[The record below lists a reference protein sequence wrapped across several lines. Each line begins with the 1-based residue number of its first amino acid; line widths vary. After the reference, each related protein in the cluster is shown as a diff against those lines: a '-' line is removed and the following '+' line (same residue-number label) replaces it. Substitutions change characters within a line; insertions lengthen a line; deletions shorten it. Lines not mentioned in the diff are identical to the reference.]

1 MPDAST
7 ALQIIGGA
15 LNAPAA
21 PIAGLSIVPE
31 APIAGETPQQATL
44 RAMAKASAPSA
55 AAGSMSINDKLAILD
70 QGKQGKFDYTPPPSS
85 EFSAAHTTGN
95 VGAGFNE
102 ALAGTVGAPV
112 DIAAKLLKLGAYGP
126 HDVPSALDQ
135 PIGGSDWIKKNLL
148 PNPDAYPA
156 NNAVERVARGTGA
169 GIASMVLPYG
179 AARTVGAMGAAPTSA
194 LGRGLMQMG
203 EGSLAGNAVVGA
215 GAGAGGQI
223 ASENVPDEYK
233 PLASLGGQMLGGGAV
248 ALGTAGARAA
258 YDAGASLAGRFAKP
272 MLTRLPGM
280 GQGITEDLAGQRLAN
295 AASDVSAVKG
305 ALEEGAANPQV
316 PGSQPTLAQATGD
329 QGLLGLERAQATR
342 NPAPFLARRADQ
354 NAAQVA
360 ALENSAPA
368 GATSTAVGDY
378 VTRLRDAEDAN
389 THGIVQQAQQGA
401 ASKVGNLGGNLNRD
415 DYGAILRD
423 ELSSAKT
430 SAKAQESKLWQA
442 IDPNNSLVID
452 ASPAAQA
459 AKTITSSMPQLAKP
473 MSGDEADIFQAAQGL
488 SPAVPFAEF
497 TALRSRLL
505 DAIRNERFQNGDT
518 PALRRLQMLRGAMDN
533 TIAGAGQA
541 ADVSTASTAARS
553 SSPAIAPQN
562 APSIGGT
569 VFTPSGAQVGV
580 RYEIVPGNSLIA
592 SHTQDL
598 NENPAFPSEL
608 QPRQRG
614 RAASEAQI
622 ASMAQ
627 NLQPERL
634 GGSASA
640 GEGAPIV
647 GPDNVVESGNG
658 RALAIVRAYQQAGK
672 PAQAYRNYL
681 ASQGFNTEGIENP
694 VLIRR
699 RVTDLAPDE
708 RIRFAQE
715 SNASPGLAMSATERA
730 AVDAGRLS
738 PDVVDLFKGGDTA
751 SAENVP
757 FVRAFARNVLDRGEE
772 GSFVTPDGRL
782 SVDGARRVDNALLSK
797 AYGNAD
803 LVASLTETGDEN
815 IKAFG
820 NALRDAS
827 GSVARLNSDIQ
838 AGRVPE
844 QFSISGPLVE
854 AAQLVQK
861 ARATRTPLANLV
873 AQSDAFSRISPMA
886 ENVLRAAHGPDL
898 DGRINRVK
906 LARILGYYA
915 DEAGKVSTEAQL
927 FASNVTPQSILE
939 QGLRR
944 NGSLFE
950 QTAAPSVASG
960 SNALAGQ
967 GNGAS
972 RQGTPRPELGTPGQG
987 IAGAESGAR
996 ANVLPQAQL
1005 SANFGP
1011 SNAAAYRAAANA
1023 TRERARTFN
1032 AGSVGQALR
1041 QGRAGLPYSLSDS
1054 QVAGKFFNGGS
1065 HAAEDVQSFLKA
1077 VGDRPRAVETLQD
1090 YAAADLLRSA
1100 SRADGT
1106 LEPAKL
1112 SRWMDRHADALR
1124 AFPELAAKFRD
1135 ASSAES
1141 AVADAMAARKAAL
1154 DAFDKGAAAKF
1165 IGSDPVVAVDSVLR
1179 SKDPAG
1185 AMRELVSR
1193 IGTNPDSKAGLQR
1206 AIIESIERKAVGNEL
1221 AGQTETTFIK
1231 SDTFQNLI
1239 RKNDAA
1245 LSEAFSPEQMDSLRA
1260 IAADLQRANL
1270 SKTGGKL
1277 PGGSNTAQDVLA
1289 AGRSAKAAGEGHS
1302 SNLLSYFIAET
1313 VEHLTGHPL
1322 LGVAAFIGKPL
1333 VAAFRNAG
1341 LGKVDDLVTQA
1352 MLDPEL
1358 ARALLAKMTEKNAPM
1373 RTAALSAQLKRLS
1386 VAAPAE
1392 AFAFQSEPKRR
1403 ALQ

>member
-1 MPDAST
+1 MPDAAT
-7 ALQIIGGA
+7 ALSIIGNA

-21 PIAGLSIVPE
+21 SAGSPAVVPDV
-31 APIAGETPQQATL
+31 PFPGETPQQATA
-44 RAMAKASAPSA
+44 RTIAVASNP
-55 AAGSMSINDKLAILD
+55 AGSMSINDKLAILE
-70 QGKQGKFDYTPPPSS
+70 QGKAGKFDYTPPSS
-85 EFSAAHTTGN
+85 GEFSAARTAGN
-95 VGAGFNE
+95 VGAGFGE
-102 ALAGTVGAPV
+102 GLASTLGAPV
-112 DIAAKLLKLGAYGP
+112 DIAAKILKLGAYGP
-126 HDVPSALDQ
+126 HDVPSALDR
-135 PIGGSDWIKKNLL
+135 PIGGSEWLKQNLL

-156 NNAVERVARGTGA
+156 DNAIERVARGTGA
-169 GIASMVLPYG
+169 GVASMVLPFG
-179 AARTVGAMGAAPTSA
+179 AARTATA
-194 LGRGLMQMG
+194 LGATATSPLTRGLMEMG
-203 EGSLAGNAVVGA
+203 NGSLAGNAAVGA
-215 GAGAGGQI
+215 GAGLGGEI
-223 ASENVPDEYK
+223 AAENAPDQYK
-233 PLASLGGQMLGGGAV
+233 PLARFGGQLLGGGAT
-248 ALGTAGARAA
+248 ALTGAGARAA
-258 YDAGASLAGRFAKP
+258 YDAGGNLASRFTAPFTAAGRE
-272 MLTRLPGM
+272 T
-280 GQGITEDLAGQRLAN
+280 LAAQRLAN
-295 AASDVSAVKG
+295 SASDLGAVKSTLDEQ
-305 ALEEGAANPQV
+305 AGAALLV
-316 PGSQPTLAQATGD
+316 PDSQPTTAQLTGD

-354 NAAQVA
+354 NAAQVGT
-360 ALENSAPA
+360 LEGSAPA
-368 GATSTAVGDY
+368 GAASSAVGDY
-378 VTRLRDAEDAN
+378 VARLRDAEDAN
-389 THGIVQQAQQGA
+389 SLGIVQQAQQA
-401 ASKVGNLGGNLNRD
+401 AANKAAGLGGNLNRD
-415 DYGAILRD
+415 EYGAILRD
-423 ELSSAKT
+423 ELASAKASAKT
-430 SAKAQESKLWQA
+430 QESKLWQA

-452 ASPAAQA
+452 ASPTAQA

-473 MSGDEADIFQAAQGL
+473 MSGDEAEIFQAAQGL
-488 SPAVPFAEF
+488 SPGVPFSEF

-505 DAIRNERFQNGDT
+505 DEIRNERFQNGET

-541 ADVSTASTAARS
+541 ADVNAAAASARAST
-553 SSPAIAPQN
+553 SPASSQN
-562 APSIGGT
+562 APSVGGA

-580 RYEIVPGNSLIA
+580 RYEVVPGNSLIA

-622 ASMAQ
+622 GSMAQ

-647 GPDNVVESGNG
+647 GPDNVIESGNG
-658 RALAIVRAYQQAGK
+658 RALAIMRAHQQAGK
-672 PAQAYRNYL
+672 SGQAYRDYL
-681 ASQGFNTEGIENP
+681 SSQGFNTEGIENP

-715 SNASPGLAMSATERA
+715 ANASPGLALSATERA

-738 PDVVDLFKGGDTA
+738 PDVVDLFKGGDIG

-757 FVRAFARNVLDRGEE
+757 FVRAFARNALDRGEE

-782 SVDGARRVDNALLSK
+782 SVDGARRVENALLSK

-838 AGRVPE
+838 ASRVPE

-861 ARATRTPLANLV
+861 ARATRRPLANVV
-873 AQSDAFSRISPMA
+873 AQTDAFNRVSPMA
-886 ENVLRAAHGPDL
+886 ENLLRAAYGSDL
-898 DGRINRVK
+898 SGRINRFSFGK
-906 LARILGYYA
+906 ILAYYA
-915 DEAGKVSTEAQL
+915 GEAGKVSTEAQL

-944 NGSLFE
+944 NGTLFE
-950 QTAAPSVASG
+950 QPAAPSVAPA
-960 SNALAGQ
+960 SNSLAGQ

-972 RQGTPRPELGTPGQG
+972 GQGTSRSGFGTPREGT
-987 IAGAESGAR
+987 AGAEPSTS
-996 ANVLPQAQL
+996 ANVLPQAAVN
-1005 SANFGP
+1005 ANFG
-1011 SNAAAYRAAANA
+1011 SENAAAYRAAANA
-1023 TRERARTFN
+1023 TRERAQTFN
-1032 AGSVGQALR
+1032 TGSVGQALR

-1054 QVAGKFFNGGS
+1054 QVAGKFFSAGS

-1090 YAAADLLRSA
+1090 YAASDLIRSA

-1106 LEPAKL
+1106 LDPAKF
-1112 SRWMDRHADALR
+1112 SRWMDRHGDALR
-1124 AFPELAAKFRD
+1124 AFPELADKFRN
-1135 ASSAES
+1135 AASAEN
-1141 AVADAMAARKAAL
+1141 AVGDAMAARKTAL

-1165 IGSDPVVAVDSVLR
+1165 IGSDPLVAVDSVLR

-1185 AMRELVSR
+1185 AMRELVAKIRNNSDA
-1193 IGTNPDSKAGLQR
+1193 TAGLQR

-1239 RKNDAA
+1239 RKNEAA
-1245 LSEAFSPEQMDSLRA
+1245 LSEAFSPEQMDTLRA

-1277 PGGSNTAQDVLA
+1277 PGGSNTAQDILA
-1289 AGRSAKAAGEGHS
+1289 AGKSAKAAGEGHH
-1302 SNLLSYFIAET
+1302 SNLLGYILAMAAEHVT
-1313 VEHLTGHPL
+1313 HSVLPIVGL
-1322 LGVAAFIGKPL
+1322 IGGK
-1333 VAAFRNAG
+1333 VGAAFRNAG
-1341 LGKVDDLVTQA
+1341 LGKIDDLVTQA
-1352 MLDPEL
+1352 MLDPDL
-1358 ARALLAKMTEKNAPM
+1358 ARSLLVKVTPQSAPM
-1373 RTAALSAQLKRLS
+1373 RAAALASQLKRLS
-1386 VAAPAE
+1386 VASTSQ
-1392 AFAFQSEPKRR
+1392 AFAFQTEPRR
-1403 ALQ
+1403 QAAR